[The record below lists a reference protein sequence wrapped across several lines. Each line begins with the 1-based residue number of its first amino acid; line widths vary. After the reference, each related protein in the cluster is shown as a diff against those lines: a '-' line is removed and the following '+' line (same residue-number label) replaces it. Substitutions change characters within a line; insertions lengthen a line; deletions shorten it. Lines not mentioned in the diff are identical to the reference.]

1 MLRTR
6 WKRREKVKDKRFAAS
21 LLNGMRRFLV
31 VLGDYWKRRTTP
43 PGAEQDETYT
53 DQW

>member
-1 MLRTR
+1 MG
-6 WKRREKVKDKRFAAS
+6 ERFVA
-21 LLNGMRRFLV
+21 LLLSGVRCFLA

-43 PGAEQDETYT
+43 PGPERDETYT

>member
-1 MLRTR
+1 MG
-6 WKRREKVKDKRFAAS
+6 ERFVDL
-21 LLNGMRRFLV
+21 LLNGMKRFLA

-43 PGAEQDETYT
+43 PGPGQNGTYT

>member
-6 WKRREKVKDKRFAAS
+6 WKRREKVKDKRFAAL
-21 LLNGMRRFLV
+21 LLNGLRRLPTA
-31 VLGDYWKRRTTP
+31 LGDYWKRRTTP
-43 PGAEQDETYT
+43 PGPEQDGTYT

>member
-21 LLNGMRRFLV
+21 LLNGMRRFLA
-31 VLGDYWKRRTTP
+31 DWWKRRTTP
-43 PGAEQDETYT
+43 PGAEQDGTYT